1 MRTGISLYMGSGLAT
16 NTQVIKKAHAAG
28 ASFAFTSLQIPEE
41 TGIDQ
46 ANETRRLL
54 QLCREANLNLIA
66 DISPRTLAKL
76 GYSSLTE
83 LKGTGIDYVRLDFGF
98 SAAETVEL
106 SHDFHIVFN
115 ASTISKQDILAW
127 RSAGADFTRFA
138 ACHNYYPKPLT
149 GLSIE
154 RVSDINRELSDLG
167 FTTMAFIPGDK
178 DLRGPLHESLPTVE
192 AHRGDT
198 ADQLAI
204 DALELLEAKTDVIM
218 VGDPDLSTRAWQ
230 RLGELSQGYV
240 SLRANIEEPYV
251 YVRNQIH
258 HDRPDSSAYVI
269 RSQESRGYA
278 QLAQRSFD
286 PQPYKQR
293 PLGSISVGN
302 DGYARYAGELEIARC
317 DLPHEGRVNVIG
329 QITHDNLPF
338 LPHINSGFGFKL
350 V

>member
-16 NTQVIKKAHAAG
+16 NIQIIDKAHAAG

-41 TGIDQ
+41 TDIDQ
-46 ANETRRLL
+46 ASETRRLL

-76 GYSSLTE
+76 GYSSLSE

-106 SHDFHIVFN
+106 SHDFHVVFN

-154 RVSDINRELSDLG
+154 RVANINRGLSELG

-178 DLRGPLHESLPTVE
+178 TLRGPLYEGLPTVE

-204 DALELLEAKTDVIM
+204 DALELLEAKTDIVM

-230 RLGELSQGYV
+230 RLTELSRGYV
-240 SLRANIEEPYV
+240 SLRASIEDSYA
-251 YVRNQIH
+251 YVRQQIH

-286 PQPYKQR
+286 PQPYEQR
-293 PLGSISVGN
+293 LLGSISVGN
-302 DGYARYAGELEIARC
+302 IGYARYAGELEIARC
-317 DLPHEGRVNVIG
+317 NLPHEERVNIIG
-329 QITHDNLPF
+329 KIADDDLPF